1 MHRTYL
7 YLFKIMWVWLLF
19 YVRFFVV
26 FFTHHNIWLY
36 GEKFVCVFFF
46 VLLTTNCEIYAHQSN
61 KRGRFNWWQFFEVVM
76 YLSYIRAHV
85 IFTQSNLQ
93 STFILFYWSNHSTKR
108 PQQQPQQRRRKRER
122 EKNLWNINA
131 RG

>member
-36 GEKFVCVFFF
+36 GEKFVCVFF
-46 VLLTTNCEIYAHQSN
+46 
-61 KRGRFNWWQFFEVVM
+61 
-76 YLSYIRAHV
+76 LS
-85 IFTQSNLQ
+85 FLQ
-93 STFILFYWSNHSTKR
+93 QIAKYMHINR
-108 PQQQPQQRRRKRER
+108 
-122 EKNLWNINA
+122 INA
-131 RG
+131 DDLIGGSSSKS